1 MGPMGSCR
9 PCAVSTSGNGDTEV
23 VSFPVTAMTL
33 RLTEEQERAL
43 ALLARAEGISEHE
56 AAVRAIT
63 GAAARRVRDER
74 VRALSREGR
83 ARHAG
88 MLDRLAR

>member
-1 MGPMGSCR
+1 MGSCR
-9 PCAVSTSGNGDTEV
+9 PCAGSASGNGDTEV

-33 RLTEEQERAL
+33 RLAEEQERAL

-83 ARHAG
+83 ARYAG
-88 MLDRLAR
+88 LLDRLAR

>member
-1 MGPMGSCR
+1 
-9 PCAVSTSGNGDTEV
+9 
-23 VSFPVTAMTL
+23 MTL

-43 ALLARAEGISEHE
+43 ALLAESEGVSKQE

-63 GAAARRVRDER
+63 EAAARRVRDER

-83 ARHAG
+83 DRYAG
-88 MLDRLAR
+88 LLDRLAQ